1 MDDSTVGQ
9 YSPSPNS
16 SNASTIST
24 PPTNLPFYSSALITN
39 INQDNQTFSVPH
51 IYPEV
56 SSKEDWNNSYYQ
68 EAAIHMQNLSFSLQD
83 SSQQNLYTNIFPNN
97 SNYHDTNIYNT
108 NQDSQNNLHETFNNL
123 YYDQSL
129 DCKNND
135 QEQEQYG
142 EKNQLGGIF
151 VNGRPLP
158 LQIRKKIVDLAR
170 IGIRPCD
177 ISRQLKISHGC
188 VSKIL
193 NRFAESGSIL
203 PGTIGG
209 SKPRVAT
216 PKVVGYIHRLKTN
229 DPGIFAWEIK
239 DKLVEDNIC
248 DSGNTP
254 SVSTI
259 SRILRNFQKNHPLN
273 RSIKNPQKS
282 FNDIRDQNIPLSQ
295 QTHLGW

>member
-1 MDDSTVGQ
+1 MEDSTLGQ

-16 SNASTIST
+16 SNASSVST
-24 PPTNLPFYSSALITN
+24 PSTHLQAYTPSLIIN
-39 INQDNQTFSVPH
+39 NNQDHQTFPVPH

-56 SSKEDWNNSYYQ
+56 SSKVDWNNSYYQ
-68 EAAIHMQNLSFSLQD
+68 EAALHMQNLSFSSQD
-83 SSQQNLYTNIFPNN
+83 SSQQNLYSNIFPNN
-97 SNYHDTNIYNT
+97 TNYQNTSIYNT
-108 NQDSQNNLHETFNNL
+108 NLDSQNTPQESFNNL
-123 YYDQSL
+123 YYDQAL
-129 DCKNND
+129 DYKTD

-158 LQIRKKIVDLAR
+158 LQIRRKIVDLAR

-216 PKVVGYIHRLKTN
+216 PKVVGYIHHLKSN

-259 SRILRNFQKNHPLN
+259 SRILRNFQKNSNLN
-273 RSIKNPQKS
+273 RSLRSSQKP
-282 FNDIRDQNIPLSQ
+282 FNVTKDQTIPLTQ